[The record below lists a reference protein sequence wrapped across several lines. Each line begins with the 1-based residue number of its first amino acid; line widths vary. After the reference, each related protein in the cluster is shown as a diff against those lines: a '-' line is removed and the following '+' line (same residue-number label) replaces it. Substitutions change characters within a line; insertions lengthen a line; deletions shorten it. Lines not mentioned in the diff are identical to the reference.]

1 MDRLRPPRAASI
13 LATVD
18 RRRVGACA
26 ALVVGMLGLTVPAC
40 GLSLSGLDNV
50 DASVMVDA
58 TVDAPPDSANDVGT
72 DGDAA
77 GIDGS
82 AMDAR
87 VDGPGVDA
95 EAGGVPDASPD
106 ADACGTVEICD
117 NGIDDNCN
125 GLVDCADPQCQ
136 SEGWVCT
143 PAVPSGWSLVAY
155 VAGSRPDCAMG
166 WGSLAP
172 LVEGPDAGA
181 ATCVCS
187 CGQALGT
194 PSCVVGTASLS
205 LGGSACGCAQ
215 VQEVPLLSSGGCDP
229 IGASI
234 GQPCG
239 PWDSGLVQPV
249 GLDAGPPSAPCV
261 DDPQRPAITYAAQ
274 GETCV
279 AQGNTGGG
287 CNSGGGCLPA
297 PAPATACIEAAG
309 IQTCPIGFLQQH
321 VAYAPSN
328 VIDER
333 QCGPCGCATTPTC
346 TGASVTLFDDS
357 ACTKFAAFLPADGN
371 CDPLSG
377 NPTGAG
383 WFRYAA
389 TTTPNACTGAATTGL
404 DGGLLLR
411 APATICCP

>member
-1 MDRLRPPRAASI
+1 MRRLRLPGVTRI
-13 LATVD
+13 LVAVD

-26 ALVVGMLGLTVPAC
+26 ALVVAMLGLGAPAC
-40 GLSLSGLDNV
+40 GLSLSGLESGE
-50 DASVMVDA
+50 AEAGVDA
-58 TVDAPPDSANDVGT
+58 TIDGPPESASDVGT

-77 GIDGS
+77 VVDS
-82 AMDAR
+82 QAADAR
-87 VDGPGVDA
+87 SDAGVADA
-95 EAGGVPDASPD
+95 HPDV
-106 ADACGTVEICD
+106 DACGTVEICN

-136 SEGWVCT
+136 DAGWVCT
-143 PAVPSGWSLVAY
+143 PEVPSGWALVAY
-155 VAGSRPDCAMG
+155 VADSQPVCAIG
-166 WGSLAP
+166 WGSLSP
-172 LVEGPDAGA
+172 VVEGPDAGDG
-181 ATCVCS
+181 TCICS

-194 PSCVVGTASLS
+194 PSCVEGTAALL
-205 LGGSACGCAQ
+205 LGGSTCGCATAQ
-215 VQEVPLLSSGGCDP
+215 DVPLVSDGGCNP

-239 PWDSGLVQPV
+239 PWDGGVVEPV
-249 GLDAGPPSAPCV
+249 GLDAGPTPVACV
-261 DDPQRPAITYAAQ
+261 DDPQRPMITYAAQ

-279 AQGNTGGG
+279 ALANAGGG
-287 CNSGGGCLPA
+287 CHSGGGCLLT

-309 IQTCPIGFLQQH
+309 IQTCPLGFLQQH
-321 VAYAPSN
+321 VVYEPAN

-333 QCGPCGCATTPTC
+333 QCGSCGCTTTPTC

-357 ACTKFAAFLPADGN
+357 ACTHFAAFLPADGT

-377 NPTGAG
+377 DPANAAY
-383 WFRYAA
+383 FRYSA
-389 TTTPNACTGAATTGL
+389 TMSPNACTGAATTGV